1 MQCVEF
7 FAQYRG
13 QPQWVHE
20 ASKHASELARWESES
35 AMPSVSPCPV
45 AASETVARRIFHPT
59 HIDSY
64 GVLVP
69 AVFDDMFNKGLSVDR
84 VAYSDAV
91 LLAAESHLIA
101 TSRGREYFGSA
112 MIRVDTLRALITRTG
127 LRIAY
132 VFDTAIPEDLAAGVP
147 ANQAH
152 ADVCCI
158 ISNKLERRAARLKVF
173 EAFKPGIEVIGASA
187 PITN

>member
-1 MQCVEF
+1 
-7 FAQYRG
+7 
-13 QPQWVHE
+13 
-20 ASKHASELARWESES
+20 
-35 AMPSVSPCPV
+35 
-45 AASETVARRIFHPT
+45 
-59 HIDSY
+59 
-64 GVLVP
+64 VP

-91 LLAAESHLIA
+91 LLAEESHLIA
-101 TSRGREYFGSA
+101 TSRGREYIGSA
-112 MIRVDTLRALITRTG
+112 MIRVDTLRTLITLTG

-158 ISNKLERRAARLKVF
+158 ISNKLERRVARQKVF
-173 EAFKPGIEVIGASA
+173 EAFKPGIKVVGASMPNA
-187 PITN
+187 N